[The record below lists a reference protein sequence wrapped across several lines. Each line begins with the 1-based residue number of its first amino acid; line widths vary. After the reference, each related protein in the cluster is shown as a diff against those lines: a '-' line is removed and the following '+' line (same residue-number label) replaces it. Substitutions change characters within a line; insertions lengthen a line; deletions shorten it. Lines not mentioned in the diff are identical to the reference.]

1 MQQTDFLNYLLRCHS
16 VASTVV
22 SMHKRALTCTAIASL
37 FAITSFTPPAN
48 ATSEE
53 LRIEYTD
60 SNSSTAEIVGT
71 DKESKLWESELEGAT
86 GDLKEPQE
94 VSSTI
99 KSTNTT
105 FNQEAI
111 SKVYF
116 RTDSDGIIE
125 DRVFASARTGSVDS
139 DTGRT
144 PLQWS
149 VSSSGVDL
157 AWWTPDGDV
166 EWTVSRNGVE
176 VSRTT
181 GTTFRDT
188 EADSSKNQQYTVTA
202 THEYTD
208 PEGESQEEAYHYGV
222 NTPPV
227 DDSAVG
233 LAITDSEVQ
242 TPELNTDIAGYALTS
257 SGMRDTQVA
266 YGTFIPDKR
275 IDRPSMCTPVK
286 YEEFGGDNRTFASDK
301 AGDFHELSNRMQ
313 NIAFLAWDGNTAGLD
328 EAQANVGTTRA
339 YIDGKQVAS
348 KTASSS
354 GIKTFLT
361 PVPSRALANI
371 KFQQAGSDPLC
382 NVLGAAP
389 APDINAVIDVS
400 LKNGSGAMHITGEH
414 DGAPNHELVFNHIS
428 PKGKFYQGCGYRF
441 QRGKFTSLL
450 PPMEIN
456 VDVTMNPTGNWLT
469 SCPIYEKS

>member
-105 FNQEAI
+105 FNQKAI

-125 DRVFASARTGSVDS
+125 DRVFASARTGSVD
-139 DTGRT
+139 
-144 PLQWS
+144 
-149 VSSSGVDL
+149 
-157 AWWTPDGDV
+157 
-166 EWTVSRNGVE
+166 
-176 VSRTT
+176 
-181 GTTFRDT
+181 
-188 EADSSKNQQYTVTA
+188 
-202 THEYTD
+202 
-208 PEGESQEEAYHYGV
+208 SQEEAYHYGV

-371 KFQQAGSDPLC
+371 KFRQAGSDPLC

-428 PKGKFYQGCGYRF
+428 PQGEVLPRMWLSLPARQVHVTPSTDGD
-441 QRGKFTSLL
+441 QRGRNHESDWKLVDELSYLRKILTLKVTQRQAQSLCASLL
-450 PPMEIN
+450 DDKQPQRPKAQR
-456 VDVTMNPTGNWLT
+456 TPGA
-469 SCPIYEKS
+469 